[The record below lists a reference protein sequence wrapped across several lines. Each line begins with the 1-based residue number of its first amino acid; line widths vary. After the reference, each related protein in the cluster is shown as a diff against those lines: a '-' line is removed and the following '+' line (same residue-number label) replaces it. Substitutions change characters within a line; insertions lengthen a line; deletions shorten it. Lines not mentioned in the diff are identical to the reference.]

1 MPEFAR
7 VLTVAVLSL
16 IMLFIIFGGNIYF
29 QKPQEY
35 YVSGEE
41 LRPQYSKTI
50 DLGSFNVYFKE
61 NKIVP
66 VNFYGE
72 IRKGLIEDVSKCFE
86 FSLSNLESISSG
98 RIEFFVKNTN
108 SYGNLIFVLNNKI
121 IYNKLK
127 YIGPGS
133 FDINVN
139 DLKKDNLFCIK
150 TESPGF
156 RFWVST
162 VYWLDLQLI
171 LIEQNSSYSKIFELS
186 ENELSNIKNAVLT
199 AEAIPRSE
207 EIKDFIIKF
216 NNETIYSGKDSNLS
230 IQIPLNLLKTTNK
243 IEFIATETPWSILDA
258 KIELSG

>member
-1 MPEFAR
+1 
-7 VLTVAVLSL
+7 
-16 IMLFIIFGGNIYF
+16 
-29 QKPQEY
+29 
-35 YVSGEE
+35 
-41 LRPQYSKTI
+41 
-50 DLGSFNVYFKE
+50 
-61 NKIVP
+61 
-66 VNFYGE
+66 
-72 IRKGLIEDVSKCFE
+72 
-86 FSLSNLESISSG
+86 
-98 RIEFFVKNTN
+98 
-108 SYGNLIFVLNNKI
+108 
-121 IYNKLK
+121 
-127 YIGPGS
+127 
-133 FDINVN
+133 
-139 DLKKDNLFCIK
+139 
-150 TESPGF
+150 PGF